1 MEKILM
7 PKEPLVIDTNSLAHW
22 LDLPKAQTLRS
33 TFFPI
38 NTRTY
43 SNILPYCSL
52 LYTFYIA
59 RISEFF
65 SNYSVLSV
73 EFWVI
78 SCFASRVVDI

>member
-7 PKEPLVIDTNSLAHW
+7 PKEPLVIDANSLVRFAEGANPPLNIIPH
-22 LDLPKAQTLRS
+22 
-33 TFFPI
+33 

-43 SNILPYCSL
+43 SNILPYCSI
-52 LYTFYIA
+52 LYTLYIA

-73 EFWVI
+73 EFWV
-78 SCFASRVVDI
+78 SP